1 MAGKTVNLQNINT
14 EIECSVKVL
23 NKTICLKW
31 TNLQEENFLVS
42 LELNCLFK
50 LAVCLFSRFL
60 FSGWQQY
67 GQLVSFY
74 YWKKIENVP

>member
-1 MAGKTVNLQNINT
+1 MAGKMVNLQNINT

-42 LELNCLFK
+42 F
-50 LAVCLFSRFL
+50 
-60 FSGWQQY
+60 
-67 GQLVSFY
+67 
-74 YWKKIENVP
+74 